1 MWRTLQTQVVVGFI
15 AVSAT
20 NSSLEG
26 TQYMKTPLRSV
37 RRLLSVFSIAAF
49 LSAAPALP
57 AAAAAPRVA
66 GVITAPHHGHVTA
79 VAKITGDGTAV
90 MTDVGGTSL
99 WWENKGG
106 ITLYSD
112 GSAKG
117 TFYCVDLPD
126 SPPGYPGIIWG
137 DATSWTLENGLITL
151 HVPSSTYIPW
161 AEPWDWSRRNSFPPG
176 PRLDGGP
183 WRVQIQKFGG
193 AGVGHW
199 TLDVPDGSG
208 GWFTV
213 CLEQVTGGKIA
224 LKQLDWQEGPGGN
237 N

>member
-1 MWRTLQTQVVVGFI
+1 
-15 AVSAT
+15 
-20 NSSLEG
+20 
-26 TQYMKTPLRSV
+26 MKTTILSV
-37 RRLLSVFSIAAF
+37 RRLLSAVSIAAS
-49 LSAAPALP
+49 LIAVPALP
-57 AAAAAPRVA
+57 ASAAAPRVA
-66 GVITAPHHGHVTA
+66 GAIRAPHAGHVTA
-79 VAKITGDGTAV
+79 VAKIKGAGRAV
-90 MTDVGGTSL
+90 MTDVGGGTL

-106 ITLYSD
+106 IILYSD

-137 DATSWTLENGLITL
+137 DVTSWTLDNGLISL
-151 HVPSSTYIPW
+151 HVPSSTNINW
-161 AEPWDWSRRNSFPPG
+161 TEPWDWSPDNNFPPG
-176 PRLDGGP
+176 PRLDGGS
-183 WRVQIQKFGG
+183 WRIKIQKFGG

-199 TLDVPDGSG
+199 TLDVPDGTG

>member
-1 MWRTLQTQVVVGFI
+1 
-15 AVSAT
+15 
-20 NSSLEG
+20 
-26 TQYMKTPLRSV
+26 MKTTILSM
-37 RRLLSVFSIAAF
+37 RRLLSAISVAAILIAVM
-49 LSAAPALP
+49 ALP
-57 AAAAAPRVA
+57 AGAAAPRLA
-66 GVITAPHHGHVTA
+66 GTILAPHAGDVTA
-79 VAKITGDGTAV
+79 VAKITGAGTAV

-126 SPPGYPGIIWG
+126 SPPGYPGIVWG
-137 DATSWTLENGLITL
+137 DVTSWTLDNGLISV
-151 HVPSSTYIPW
+151 HIPSSTVIPW
-161 AEPWDWSRRNSFPPG
+161 SDPWDWSTHELPPG
-176 PRLDGGP
+176 PRIAFLP
-183 WRVQIQKFGG
+183 WRIQIQNFGG

-199 TLDVPDGSG
+199 TLDVPVATG
-208 GWFTV
+208 GWFTI

>member
-1 MWRTLQTQVVVGFI
+1 
-15 AVSAT
+15 
-20 NSSLEG
+20 
-26 TQYMKTPLRSV
+26 MKTTILSV
-37 RRLLSVFSIAAF
+37 RRLLSAFSIAAI
-49 LSAAPALP
+49 LIAVMTSPAG
-57 AAAAAPRVA
+57 A
-66 GVITAPHHGHVTA
+66 TAPKAARGVSAPHPGHVTV
-79 VAKITGDGTAV
+79 VAKILGAGTAV

-137 DATSWTLENGLITL
+137 DATSWTLDNGLISL
-151 HVPSSTYIPW
+151 HVPSSTYVPW
-161 AEPWDWSRRNSFPPG
+161 AEPWDWSHHAIPPG

-183 WRVQIQKFGG
+183 WRIQVQKFGG

-199 TLDVPDGSG
+199 TLDVPDGNG
-208 GWFTV
+208 GWITI

-224 LKQLDWQEGPGGN
+224 LKQLDWPGEGQGTN
-237 N
+237 

>member
-1 MWRTLQTQVVVGFI
+1 
-15 AVSAT
+15 
-20 NSSLEG
+20 
-26 TQYMKTPLRSV
+26 MKTTVLSV
-37 RRLLSVFSIAAF
+37 RRLLSAFSIAA
-49 LSAAPALP
+49 LSIVVMALP
-57 AAAAAPRVA
+57 AGAAAPRLA
-66 GVITAPHHGHVTA
+66 GAILAPHAGHVTA
-79 VAKITGDGTAV
+79 VAKITGAGTAV

-126 SPPGYPGIIWG
+126 SPPGYPGVVWG
-137 DATSWTLENGLITL
+137 DVTSWTLDNGLISV
-151 HVPSSTYIPW
+151 HVPSSTVISW
-161 AEPWDWSRRNSFPPG
+161 SEPWDWSTHKLPPG
-176 PRLDGGP
+176 PRSDGGS
-183 WRVQIQKFGG
+183 WRIQIQKFGG

-199 TLDVPDGSG
+199 TLDVPDGKG
-208 GWFTV
+208 GWFTF
-213 CLEQVTGGKIA
+213 CLEQVTGGKIG